1 MRVLTSRGRCA
12 IAVRQQLQSPLHAL
26 AGKAHSCPL
35 PQQGGPPRRPASF
48 PKPVGRIR
56 VAVRRRSDEATVE
69 LAAADDDRV
78 RGTEGFSEYFR
89 RAALAEGPAA

>member
-1 MRVLTSRGRCA
+1 
-12 IAVRQQLQSPLHAL
+12 
-26 AGKAHSCPL
+26 
-35 PQQGGPPRRPASF
+35 
-48 PKPVGRIR
+48 
-56 VAVRRRSDEATVE
+56 VE